1 MPRQTHNASFY
12 RRTRTRF
19 FGFFRAWALRII
31 CLTWRKQLIG
41 LAELDQRLLAD
52 EKMILVFWH
61 GKYFSLL
68 PLLSH
73 RDACV
78 FTSLSLR
85 GDAIRDI
92 LERFGLRSVQ
102 LTDHG
107 QEQSLE
113 LMRETLRHCNVA
125 AIAVDGPLG
134 PQHHVH
140 HGAIQLAS
148 ELGHVLVPVA
158 VAGRPRRVIRQR
170 WDQFEMPLFFAR
182 VCLVIGD
189 TLVVPAGLSQGDYH
203 EWEMRVHDALE
214 SIGAQAEH
222 CVTPDALNQ
231 PPTDSRD

>member
-1 MPRQTHNASFY
+1 MPRQTHNSSFCW
-12 RRTRTRF
+12 RTRTRF
-19 FGFFRAWALRII
+19 FGFFRAWALRFI

-41 LAELDQRLLAD
+41 LAELDQRLLAG

-78 FTSLSLR
+78 FTSLSTR

-102 LTDHG
+102 LKDHG
-107 QEQSLE
+107 HEQSLE
-113 LMRETLRHCNVA
+113 LMRETLRHCNAA

-140 HGAIQLAS
+140 RGAIQLAS

-158 VAGRPRRVIRQR
+158 VAGRPRRVIRRR
-170 WDQFEMPLFFAR
+170 WDHFEIPRFFAR

-189 TLVVPAGLSQGDYH
+189 SITVPAGLSKDDYQ

-214 SIGAQAEH
+214 SLGAQAEH
-222 CVTPDALNQ
+222 CVTPGALTQ